1 MSDNINV
8 NASKAILLLA
18 GVEIQLRP
26 DSYFPMGFLEA
37 GDKRYKDLMRDFK
50 NNGRLSQL
58 LHAEAAK
65 LNLPTLAKSDDFSA
79 RGLIEVN
86 TKTNKHFKGFLH
98 PRAAHVI
105 ALNWFKPEIASVASE
120 FFYRFLAGDAS
131 LVHDVA
137 DRVDQVHGT
146 KSLLTRTVVDKD
158 ESDET
163 LAEAHAKAARYQAE
177 VVTLQSQLRDAT
189 TKHAAATARLSA
201 QVTDASAE
209 IALLTTTQVTDASA
223 EIALLTTKLSAQ
235 VTKSSAELAL
245 LTTKQEQATAQA
257 ESSSAEIA
265 RLTAQLAGLG
275 VDSQRKADRLTFEI
289 RKRRRLC
296 KVMRQ
301 NDAANEKTL
310 AVHLLQTS
318 AEEPVDGTGEQPACN
333 SMPARFIALRGV
345 NEATNGLDHKI
356 VHAAW
361 RPSARTS

>member
-1 MSDNINV
+1 M
-8 NASKAILLLA
+8 
-18 GVEIQLRP
+18 
-26 DSYFPMGFLEA
+26 
-37 GDKRYKDLMRDFK
+37 
-50 NNGRLSQL
+50 
-58 LHAEAAK
+58 
-65 LNLPTLAKSDDFSA
+65 
-79 RGLIEVN
+79 
-86 TKTNKHFKGFLH
+86 
-98 PRAAHVI
+98 
-105 ALNWFKPEIASVASE
+105 
-120 FFYRFLAGDAS
+120 
-131 LVHDVA
+131 
-137 DRVDQVHGT
+137 
-146 KSLLTRTVVDKD
+146 
-158 ESDET
+158 
-163 LAEAHAKAARYQAE
+163 
-177 VVTLQSQLRDAT
+177 TLQSQLRDAT

-223 EIALLTTKLSAQ
+223 KIALLTTKLSTQA
-235 VTKSSAELAL
+235 TESSAEIAL

-310 AVHLLQTS
+310 EVHLLQTS